1 MVQLLERALLD
12 TVIGMGVVFAMLILI
27 SLIIWSFKYIGVFEK
42 RMENKKSAEIITPI
56 PVPSSI
62 TQIEE
67 EEEVE
72 EELADDLEL
81 AAVITAAIYAS
92 MGEKAPVN
100 GLVVKSIKKANRA
113 AWLKA

>member
-12 TVIGMGVVFAMLILI
+12 TVIGMGVVFTMLVLI

-56 PVPSSI
+56 PVPASI
-62 TQIEE
+62 TQIED

-72 EELADDLEL
+72 ELADDSEL
-81 AAVITAAIYAS
+81 VAVITAAIYAS